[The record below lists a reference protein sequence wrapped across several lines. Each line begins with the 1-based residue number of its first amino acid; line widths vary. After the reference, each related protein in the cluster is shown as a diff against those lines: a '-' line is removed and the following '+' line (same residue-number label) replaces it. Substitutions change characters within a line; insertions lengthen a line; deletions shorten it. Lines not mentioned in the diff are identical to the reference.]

1 MEIKKATGKELYN
14 WYDKEYKVMQ
24 REFKRALKDYEKGN
38 DEKRRSKS
46 NISKKECVKRSD
58 ELRKDGTK

>member
-1 MEIKKATGKELYN
+1 ME
-14 WYDKEYKVMQ
+14 
-24 REFKRALKDYEKGN
+24 REFKRALNDCEKGN
-38 DEKRRSKS
+38 DEKRRGKC